1 MKKTSTTNILAKIFK
16 KTPEKKVKKKTKPK
30 VAKKSTPPKA
40 KVVKKNIPVKKTKT
54 KKVTATKIKKNL
66 KTVSKKAAPEKVEI
80 KTDNLRISK
89 SNEVKPEI
97 KKVKK
102 QETEKRE
109 YKVKDYVVYPK
120 HGVGQITEFKKINIG
135 GIDVETYVLKFEKD
149 KANGMVPVN
158 KQSHLRPLA
167 TINQVN
173 KCISILKSKP
183 KIKRSMWS
191 RRAQEYEAKISSGKI
206 YELAEVVRDLNKG
219 DDLMVDQS
227 YSERQ
232 LFEKAYE
239 RILSEFQ
246 IVMGVSLEDT
256 QKKLDKALKRN
267 LEGQP
272 KTIAAPTKIKDP
284 AADPDADSV
293 QITDTENLTSG
304 DQLQAVERV
313 LKRTRGIASYEIIS
327 EKKLIGL
334 LEPWLGTG
342 NVTAD
347 LPIPVMIDV
356 ILNPEKRFNEK
367 GLRIELSAVAP
378 GAKLDTHG
386 RWRQNL
392 ERGLQTMR
400 ILAGLILMLVTIAT
414 ATVIIFA
421 TRAGLGTNKETVE
434 VLHLI
439 GAHDKFISRQFERQ
453 FLTLSLLSCII
464 GYGAAAGIFHM
475 LFILMTDMEDMQF
488 YLLLLGVPFL
498 SILMTWLIIRNF
510 VIRTLAKAL

>member
-1 MKKTSTTNILAKIFK
+1 MSKISLKNILKKTFKKTSKKKKSKKIITKVK
-16 KTPEKKVKKKTKPK
+16 KTKKVLPKKVKKNT
-30 VAKKSTPPKA
+30 
-40 KVVKKNIPVKKTKT
+40 KTKT
-54 KKVTATKIKKNL
+54 SKIKKEV
-66 KTVSKKAAPEKVEI
+66 TKKAIKKINQKTEI

-102 QETEKRE
+102 QESEKKE
-109 YKVKDYVVYPK
+109 YKVKDFIVYPK

-135 GIDVETYVLKFEKD
+135 GIDVETYVIKFEKD

-246 IVMGVSLEDT
+246 IVLGVSMEDT

-267 LEGQP
+267 LVVQQVQE
-272 KTIAAPTKIKDP
+272 AAPTTPQTTSTDLPTEEPI
-284 AADPDADSV
+284 ADSEE
-293 QITDTENLTSG
+293 TD
-304 DQLQAVERV
+304 
-313 LKRTRGIASYEIIS
+313 
-327 EKKLIGL
+327 
-334 LEPWLGTG
+334 
-342 NVTAD
+342 
-347 LPIPVMIDV
+347 PI
-356 ILNPEKRFNEK
+356 EE
-367 GLRIELSAVAP
+367 
-378 GAKLDTHG
+378 
-386 RWRQNL
+386 
-392 ERGLQTMR
+392 
-400 ILAGLILMLVTIAT
+400 
-414 ATVIIFA
+414 
-421 TRAGLGTNKETVE
+421 
-434 VLHLI
+434 
-439 GAHDKFISRQFERQ
+439 
-453 FLTLSLLSCII
+453 
-464 GYGAAAGIFHM
+464 
-475 LFILMTDMEDMQF
+475 
-488 YLLLLGVPFL
+488 
-498 SILMTWLIIRNF
+498 
-510 VIRTLAKAL
+510 

>member
-16 KTPEKKVKKKTKPK
+16 KAPEKKVKKKTVAK
-30 VAKKSTPPKA
+30 VAKKTKTTKKISSTKKT
-40 KVVKKNIPVKKTKT
+40 KVVKKTIVNI
-54 KKVTATKIKKNL
+54 KKVSKINTAKSITPKIE
-66 KTVSKKAAPEKVEI
+66 VR
-80 KTDNLRISK
+80 TDNLRISK

-102 QETEKRE
+102 QETEKKE

-149 KANGMVPVN
+149 KANGMVPIN

-246 IVMGVSLEDT
+246 IVMNMSLEDT

-267 LEGQP
+267 LEGQ
-272 KTIAAPTKIKDP
+272 TKAVASSTVLVKQEP
-284 AADPDADSV
+284 PESV
-293 QITDTENLTSG
+293 TDTE
-304 DQLQAVERV
+304 D
-313 LKRTRGIASYEIIS
+313 
-327 EKKLIGL
+327 
-334 LEPWLGTG
+334 
-342 NVTAD
+342 
-347 LPIPVMIDV
+347 
-356 ILNPEKRFNEK
+356 
-367 GLRIELSAVAP
+367 
-378 GAKLDTHG
+378 
-386 RWRQNL
+386 
-392 ERGLQTMR
+392 
-400 ILAGLILMLVTIAT
+400 
-414 ATVIIFA
+414 
-421 TRAGLGTNKETVE
+421 
-434 VLHLI
+434 
-439 GAHDKFISRQFERQ
+439 
-453 FLTLSLLSCII
+453 
-464 GYGAAAGIFHM
+464 
-475 LFILMTDMEDMQF
+475 
-488 YLLLLGVPFL
+488 
-498 SILMTWLIIRNF
+498 
-510 VIRTLAKAL
+510 

>member
-1 MKKTSTTNILAKIFK
+1 MKKISTTNILTKIFK
-16 KTPEKKVKKKTKPK
+16 KTSVKIKATSKKASK
-30 VAKKSTPPKA
+30 VIKKSKI
-40 KVVKKNIPVKKTKT
+40 KVVKKNVSPKKSKSTKVLKT
-54 KKVTATKIKKNL
+54 KKNL
-66 KTVSKKAAPEKVEI
+66 KSAKKSNTKIPTSEKKDT

-102 QETEKRE
+102 QETEKKE
-109 YKVKDYVVYPK
+109 YKVKDFVVYPK

-173 KCISILKSKP
+173 KCMSILRSKP

-256 QKKLDKALKRN
+256 QKKLDKSLKRN
-267 LEGQP
+267 LEGQA
-272 KTIAAPTKIKDP
+272 KAASSTTKLIEP
-284 AADPDADSV
+284 AIPAEPEMTEAEST
-293 QITDTENLTSG
+293 TDTE
-304 DQLQAVERV
+304 D
-313 LKRTRGIASYEIIS
+313 
-327 EKKLIGL
+327 
-334 LEPWLGTG
+334 
-342 NVTAD
+342 
-347 LPIPVMIDV
+347 
-356 ILNPEKRFNEK
+356 
-367 GLRIELSAVAP
+367 
-378 GAKLDTHG
+378 
-386 RWRQNL
+386 
-392 ERGLQTMR
+392 
-400 ILAGLILMLVTIAT
+400 
-414 ATVIIFA
+414 
-421 TRAGLGTNKETVE
+421 
-434 VLHLI
+434 
-439 GAHDKFISRQFERQ
+439 
-453 FLTLSLLSCII
+453 
-464 GYGAAAGIFHM
+464 
-475 LFILMTDMEDMQF
+475 
-488 YLLLLGVPFL
+488 
-498 SILMTWLIIRNF
+498 
-510 VIRTLAKAL
+510 